1 MALNAFLRETLEEGP
16 YHSVSARKRIMRTEL
31 EIKALL
37 NRLAELRV
45 IMQDEVSLTPVS
57 GMGCC
62 LLIDTYTVFKETH
75 RPIPTTDRAF
85 AIHSRRIGGHT
96 QSS

>member
-16 YHSVSARKRIMRTEL
+16 YRSVSARKRIMRTEL
-31 EIKALL
+31 EIKSLL

-57 GMGCC
+57 GIDCC
-62 LLIDTYTVFKETH
+62 LHVDTYTIFKETH
-75 RPIPTTDRAF
+75 RPISTTDRAST
-85 AIHSRRIGGHT
+85 IHP
-96 QSS
+96 